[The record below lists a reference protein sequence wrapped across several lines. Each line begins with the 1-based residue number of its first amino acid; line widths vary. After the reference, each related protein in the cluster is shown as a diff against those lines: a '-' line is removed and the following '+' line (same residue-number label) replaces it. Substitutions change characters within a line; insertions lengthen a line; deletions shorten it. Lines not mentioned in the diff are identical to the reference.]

1 MATTPVGDPVLKFDA
16 IAFDKLVYMRDY
28 RAAEVAMF
36 GITHKDNPL
45 HVYDVQLVKQVVNSA
60 SADCDPDYMADFI
73 VQNIEKGIMPI
84 NCERIWCHTHPMTGE
99 GSANPSGKDM
109 NTWNHEDNSHKNF
122 MVMLILSKTGQITC
136 KLRIRSNW
144 EKEVPGMS
152 HPYVFEKDIK
162 VEIVKDATYDEKIKA
177 AMINK
182 FGTQAVEALGNDAV
196 KVLGS
201 YIKTLDIYPEFVELH
216 KQYEELVSQEV
227 VGHGGHYIGAGVNQH
242 RTIGFDNRK
251 KAKKNPTER
260 NVPEMLLTIS
270 EHKESFATVTDEEFG
285 KILENF
291 NDIADI
297 EDLQLYEEEFLK
309 ENPQKP
315 NDYVSVILGGITAS
329 LLDTNGDSIIIK
341 HKVPDIEKRCL
352 ACVSAGM
359 LYPKFKAAAIDINIG
374 GPAR

>member
-1 MATTPVGDPVLKFDA
+1 MATPAPSDPVLKFDA
-16 IAFDKLVYMRDY
+16 VAFDKLVYMRDY

-60 SADCDPDYMADFI
+60 SADCDPEYMADFI
-73 VQNIEKGIMPI
+73 VQNIDKGIMPI

-99 GSANPSGKDM
+99 GSANPSQKDM

-122 MVMLILSKTGQITC
+122 MVMLILSKTGQLTC

-144 EKEVPGMS
+144 EKEVVGLS

-162 VEIVKDATYDEKIKA
+162 VEIVKDATYDEKIKT

-182 FGTQAVEALGNDAV
+182 FTAQAVEALGTDAV
-196 KVLGS
+196 KVLGP
-201 YIKTLDIYPEFVELH
+201 YLKTLDLYPEFIELH

-227 VGHGGHYIGAGVNQH
+227 FQHNSHYIGAGVNH
-242 RTIGFDNRK
+242 RAIGFNNK
-251 KAKKNPTER
+251 KAKKNPSER
-260 NVPEMLLTIS
+260 SVPEMLLTIS
-270 EHKESFATVTDEEFG
+270 EHKETFNGITTEEFA

-291 NDIADI
+291 NDIEDV
-297 EDLQLYEEEFLK
+297 EDLTLYEEEFLK
-309 ENPQKP
+309 DNPQKP
-315 NDYVSVILGGITAS
+315 RDFVSAILGSMTAS
-329 LLDTNGDSIIIK
+329 LLDTNGDSVIIK
-341 HKVPDIEKRCL
+341 HKAPDIEKRCL

-359 LYPKFKAAAIDINIG
+359 LYPRFKATAIDINIG
-374 GPAR
+374 GVSR